1 MNSQRGGPQIQVVPV
16 SVWDIGHLTQARSH
30 PRSNCLLTRNSGLP
44 RTPPMPP
51 RTGAAATAEVAIP
64 PAQKEA
70 HVRPPPNRPRGGRL
84 PHYESPSGFKAT
96 WGGKW
101 KSKQTTFREQKER
114 AATQKPAEAR
124 ARSEGVWRAS
134 EKNLH
139 EAGDGEGVGSVVA
152 PPTASQG
159 SQESSHPRCAS
170 REPRERLTCSFPK
183 VHPE

>member
-16 SVWDIGHLTQARSH
+16 SVWDTGHLTQARSC

-44 RTPPMPP
+44 RTPPMPS

-70 HVRPPPNRPRGGRL
+70 HVRPPPNRPHGGCL

-96 WGGKW
+96 WGEKW

-124 ARSEGVWRAS
+124 ARCEGVWRAS

-152 PPTASQG
+152 PP
-159 SQESSHPRCAS
+159 HRLPRLAGELSPTLCKQRAPGKTDLLLPQS
-170 REPRERLTCSFPK
+170 PS
-183 VHPE
+183 